1 MNQNQKIGNTKTIDG
16 VMVKKLVRN
25 KDERGFFEELIRKTD
40 EFFAEGFGQ
49 LSHSFMR
56 QGVIKAWHIHKTQV
70 DWWYVAKGDLHVGLF
85 DMRENSPTYKTLNE
99 FLLGENGQNAVLK
112 IPPGVAHGC
121 KVISKESELFYV
133 TSGIYNT
140 DEEGRIPHDDKEIGY
155 DWINIPFIK
164 L

>member
-1 MNQNQKIGNTKTIDG
+1 MNQNQRIENTKMIDG
-16 VMVKKLVRN
+16 VMIKKLVRN

-56 QGVIKAWHIHKTQV
+56 YGVIKAWHIHKTQV
-70 DWWYVAKGDLHVGLF
+70 DWWYAAAGTLHVGLY
-85 DMRENSPTYKTLNE
+85 DLRENSPTYKTLNE
-99 FLLGENGQNAVLK
+99 FLLGESGQNIVLK

-155 DWINIPFIK
+155 DWINIPLIK